1 MKAKPRRRAPN
12 LLRNPAVASFIAAG
26 RNYCE
31 LFAGPQPPPEQW
43 CGAALWCLSQ
53 LYLAACALPETRW
66 DEKLDRWENP
76 FVLTDRDRT
85 RVTHVAETMLGG
97 ARRYRVWLD
106 PRREPEEGEE
116 PEEGDLVQDLA
127 EIYREIKPGLTAARR
142 AGGCFPGGSGVEVPE
157 FRAGHRRSECDAG
170 AARACI
176 AGRRAGWLQRQP
188 SDVTSRVSA
197 SARPSEVVV
206 SFELLEVENL
216 EIEVPDLA
224 HSSIMACIAARF
236 FCR

>member
-12 LLRNPAVASFIAAG
+12 LLRNPAVASFIVAG
-26 RNYCE
+26 RNFCE
-31 LFAGPQPPPEQW
+31 LFAGPQPPPEEW

-76 FVLTDRDRT
+76 FVLTDRDRA
-85 RVTHVAETMLGG
+85 RVTHVAEAMLGG

-106 PRREPEEGEE
+106 PRREPEDGEE

-142 AGGCFPGGSGVEVPE
+142 AGV
-157 FRAGHRRSECDAG
+157 
-170 AARACI
+170 
-176 AGRRAGWLQRQP
+176 
-188 SDVTSRVSA
+188 RVLP
-197 SARPSEVVV
+197 RVVLAWKYP
-206 SFELLEVENL
+206 SFE
-216 EIEVPDLA
+216 
-224 HSSIMACIAARF
+224 SSWGIVALNAMRALHALVYGRPA
-236 FCR
+236 